1 MDNAVLFSS
10 GAIEISRSIARFGNT
25 SYPIAN
31 IGSVSVARTE
41 KSPMMTLGT
50 VIILIGLV
58 MGFTRGLPWGLVIGC
73 AGLAIIAFASQE
85 LTVTLK
91 TSSGDVQALRT
102 RDAGLA
108 SQVKSAIEQA
118 FTMR

>member
-10 GAIEISRSIARFGNT
+10 GAVEISRSIARFGDT

-31 IGSVSVARTE
+31 IGSVSVAQTG
-41 KSPMMTLGT
+41 KSPLKTFGAFL
-50 VIILIGLV
+50 VLIGLLLY
-58 MGFTRGLPWGLVIGC
+58 FSKGLPLAVVIGGI
-73 AGLAIIAFASQE
+73 GLAIIWYASQE
-85 LTVTLK
+85 VTVVLK

-102 RDAGLA
+102 RDKSLA